1 MCMLCNGVPHR
12 CAAHVCVLAAAPV
25 SLVENSCTALSLS
38 EYISMSAFV
47 RVLLLSSLAAQAW
60 WITIWLWNMSPVM
73 TPMAFHIHIYPTL
86 FHKVC
91 ACVCIWCG
99 HAFFTCPLLE
109 IHTLQAC
116 ENVEGCESAH
126 VLLNALVNNQL
137 ALQMGDLHI
146 KQQRQQLNMIY
157 ARICHSNSAR
167 TEPFCLCAVSF
178 SFA

>member
-1 MCMLCNGVPHR
+1 MCMLCNGVP
-12 CAAHVCVLAAAPV
+12 AHVCVLAAALS
-25 SLVENSCTALSLS
+25 SLVETSLSLS
-38 EYISMSAFV
+38 GYISMSAFV
-47 RVLLLSSLAAQAW
+47 CVLLLSSLAAQAW
-60 WITIWLWNMSPVM
+60 RITIWLWNMSPAM

-91 ACVCIWCG
+91 ACVCVCIWCG
-99 HAFFTCPLLE
+99 HAFFTCPLSE
-109 IHTLQAC
+109 THTLQAC
-116 ENVEGCESAH
+116 ENVQGCESAH
-126 VLLNALVNNQL
+126 VLLNALVNKQL